1 MLMHFSSPMVTQ
13 SNLEK
18 TAVSDI
24 AAVLG
29 ANRPSTE
36 YDGFL
41 RFTPTGTHC
50 VWPRWSATSLSRN
63 LAFVTTKRPEATR

>member
-1 MLMHFSSPMVTQ
+1 MVTH

-18 TAVSDI
+18 TAVGDI

-41 RFTPTGTHC
+41 HFTPTGTHC
-50 VWPRWSATSLSRN
+50 VLPRWSATALYRN
-63 LAFVTTKRPEATR
+63 LAL

>member
-1 MLMHFSSPMVTQ
+1 MVTH

-18 TAVSDI
+18 TAVGEI
-24 AAVLG
+24 AALLG

-41 RFTPTGTHC
+41 HFTPTGTHC
-50 VWPRWSATSLSRN
+50 VLPRWSATALSRN
-63 LAFVTTKRPEATR
+63 LAL